1 MRCSS
6 KRAGT
11 SIWRKLLLAKTSCYI
26 DLNPSCNTAALCW
39 SGRLLVQPHTLHYP
53 WLPSEPLLR
62 QFWAINWQRIRE
74 RTLQSHRLLHH
85 FQFASWRG
93 QQDGL
98 NSSSTSCWSWLLLPH
113 TIPPSL
119 LNCILSPY
127 SYSISWDSKPIKLSS
142 EGVSCCFSKLEGLR
156 EASFWMTCF
165 ISLPSRWTTPERGG
179 EPAQKWESDC
189 SARARQERGRDKT
202 NMGLF
207 LLGTTSMLC
216 WISQDLILKC
226 APYHGNV
233 YLM

>member
-11 SIWRKLLLAKTSCYI
+11 SIWRKLLLAKTSSYI

-39 SGRLLVQPHTLHYP
+39 SGRLLVQLHTLHYP
-53 WLPSEPLLR
+53 WLLSEPLLR

-98 NSSSTSCWSWLLLPH
+98 NSSSTSCWSWLLPH
-113 TIPPSL
+113 PIPPPL

-127 SYSISWDSKPIKLSS
+127 SYSISWDSKPIKL
-142 EGVSCCFSKLEGLR
+142 FFLR
-156 EASFWMTCF
+156 EFPAAST
-165 ISLPSRWTTPERGG
+165 SLKASEKPLPGWPALSAYHLGG
-179 EPAQKWESDC
+179 PHLKEEESQHRSGRVPA
-189 SARARQERGRDKT
+189 
-202 NMGLF
+202 
-207 LLGTTSMLC
+207 
-216 WISQDLILKC
+216 
-226 APYHGNV
+226 
-233 YLM
+233 